1 MKGMKRMKKVRV
13 QAFIPQLASA
23 HAYQDSE
30 GTGGTLAVALKR
42 AVDQLFENPQLKA
55 KRIHSLK
62 LVVGVVE

>member
-1 MKGMKRMKKVRV
+1 MKKVRV
-13 QAFIPQLASA
+13 QAFIPQLASG